1 MKSSCMALRHDRAR
15 GSSCSRGERFVTHPP
30 FFSSVVLAP
39 SRMVPPI
46 LSFDPSGMNI
56 MAASEKIKKEGGGRI
71 KEGRMEE
78 DVGVS
83 QFTVPW

>member
-1 MKSSCMALRHDRAR
+1 MKSSCMTLRHDRAR
-15 GSSCSRGERFVTHPP
+15 GSSCSRGERFLIHPP

-56 MAASEKIKKEGGGRI
+56 IAASEGRRKKEGG
-71 KEGRMEE
+71 
-78 DVGVS
+78 
-83 QFTVPW
+83 